1 MDDLRNLRVLGAVA
15 RTGSMTRAGEA
26 LGMSQQ
32 AASQR
37 IRLLERQLGVAL
49 LVRSPRG
56 STLTETAALIAGW
69 ADEALAAADRFDEL
83 VAVIGDTASAELSVA
98 ASLTIAEHLVPLWL
112 SAFTRRRPDARVRLV
127 AANSTA
133 VVEAVLDG
141 AVRLGFIEAPTV
153 PAGLR
158 SRVIASDELV
168 VVVSPDHAWAA
179 RSRGITPTELA
190 RTSLIQREA
199 GSGTRAALDEA
210 LRAVPVAEPAASA
223 PAAPAAEL
231 PTSAAITSLART
243 GYAPAVLSILS
254 VRQDI
259 ASGALVRVP
268 IRGLHITRP
277 LTAIWTQHQDP
288 VAPDV
293 SEFLAIAAAVGPG
306 RRTGADRRAGA

>member
-1 MDDLRNLRVLGAVA
+1 MDDLRNLRVLAAVA
-15 RTGSMTRAGEA
+15 RTGSMTRAGET

-112 SAFTRRRPDARVRLV
+112 TAFTRRRPDARVRLV

-141 AVRLGFIEAPTV
+141 AVRLGFIEGPIV

-179 RSRGITPTELA
+179 RSRGITPAELA

-199 GSGTRAALDEA
+199 GSGTRAALDAA
-210 LRAVPVAEPAASA
+210 LRTVSAAEPAAS
-223 PAAPAAEL
+223 APAAEL

-306 RRTGADRRAGA
+306 RRTGADRQAGA

>member
-1 MDDLRNLRVLGAVA
+1 MDDLRNLRVLAAVA

-69 ADEALAAADRFDEL
+69 ADEALAAADRFDDL

-112 SAFTRRRPDARVRLV
+112 TAFTRRRPDARVRLV

-199 GSGTRAALDEA
+199 GSGTRAALDAA
-210 LRAVPVAEPAASA
+210 LRTVSPAEPTAS
-223 PAAPAAEL
+223 APAAEL